1 MRLSLIALAVV
12 LIAAS
17 SAHAQVFAS
26 GAAFGDIKRFSGD
39 PSNSTLDGTAFG
51 GGARVGMFVA
61 PQWSVEVGIDVGART
76 TKTRSLS
83 IPRRLTPP
91 ISADLAALGLT
102 SSFPIGILP
111 PVFSFQ
117 SRYTNRLIATS
128 VMLGFRPATT
138 GRVHPEFLGGLTFVH
153 FTRTFDTSGPT
164 PLASGVVWTGA
175 TTSLSQVSYI
185 VAPAPVVRP
194 QRVVDNVPAAAVG
207 FNLALDLTRHLA
219 LVPEVRAHAFS
230 LNGGGPSAF
239 VLRPGLA
246 VRWNF

>member
-39 PSNSTLDGTAFG
+39 PSTSTLDGTTFG

-61 PQWSVEVGIDVGART
+61 PRWSVEVGVDIGAST

-83 IPRRLTPP
+83 IGGLTPS

-102 SSFPIGILP
+102 TSFPIGILP
-111 PVFSFQ
+111 RIFSFE
-117 SRYTNRLIATS
+117 SRTSNRLIATS

-164 PLASGVVWTGA
+164 PLDSGLVRFG
-175 TTSLSQVSYI
+175 TTPGLSAIYTQV
-185 VAPAPVVRP
+185 PTLVVRP
-194 QRVVDNVPAAAVG
+194 QKAVDNVPAAAVG

-230 LNGGGPSAF
+230 PNSGGPSAF

-246 VRWNF
+246 VRWVF

>member
-61 PQWSVEVGIDVGART
+61 PRWSVEVGIDIGAMT

-83 IPRRLTPP
+83 IPRLTPP
-91 ISADLAALGLT
+91 ISADLAVLGLT
-102 SSFPIGILP
+102 SSFPIGILA

-128 VMLGFRPATT
+128 VMLGFRPGTT

-153 FTRTFDTSGPT
+153 FARTFDTSGPT
-164 PLASGVVWTGA
+164 PLASGLVWTGA

-194 QRVVDNVPAAAVG
+194 HDVVDNVPAAAVG
-207 FNLALDLTRHLA
+207 FNLALDLARHLA

-230 LNGGGPSAF
+230 LNGGSPSAF

-246 VRWNF
+246 VRWIF

>member
-1 MRLSLIALAVV
+1 MRLTLIALAVV
-12 LIAAS
+12 LIAAN
-17 SAHAQVFAS
+17 SAQAQVFAS
-26 GAAFGDIKRFSGD
+26 GAAFSDIKRFSGD
-39 PSNSTLDGTAFG
+39 PSNSTLDGTTFG
-51 GGARVGMFVA
+51 GGTRVGMFVA
-61 PQWSVEVGIDVGART
+61 PRWSVEVGIDVGART

-83 IPRRLTPP
+83 IPRLTPP
-91 ISADLAALGLT
+91 ISADLA
-102 SSFPIGILP
+102 FPIGILP

-117 SRYTNRLIATS
+117 SRTTNRLIATS

-164 PLASGVVWTGA
+164 PLASAVLSTGA

-185 VAPAPVVRP
+185 IAPAPVVRP
-194 QRVVDNVPAAAVG
+194 QKAVDNVPAAAVG
-207 FNLALDLTRHLA
+207 FNLALDLTRHFA

-230 LNGGGPSAF
+230 LNSGSPSAF

-246 VRWNF
+246 VRWVF

>member
-1 MRLSLIALAVV
+1 M
-12 LIAAS
+12 AAS
-17 SAHAQVFAS
+17 SAQAQVFAS

-39 PSNSTLDGTAFG
+39 PSTSTLDGTTFG

-61 PQWSVEVGIDVGART
+61 PRWSVEVGVDIGAST

-83 IPRRLTPP
+83 IGGLTPS

-102 SSFPIGILP
+102 TSFPIGILP
-111 PVFSFQ
+111 RVFSFE
-117 SRYTNRLIATS
+117 SRTSNRLIAAS
-128 VMLGFRPATT
+128 VMLGFRPVTT

-164 PLASGVVWTGA
+164 PLASGFGFTAV
-175 TTSLSQVSYI
+175 TTSLSGPTY
-185 VAPAPVVRP
+185 VAQTAAVR
-194 QRVVDNVPAAAVG
+194 QRELVDNVPAAAVG

-219 LVPEVRAHAFS
+219 FVPEVRAHAFS
-230 LNGGGPSAF
+230 LNSGSPGAF

-246 VRWNF
+246 VRWIF

>member
-61 PQWSVEVGIDVGART
+61 PRWSVEVGIDIGAKT

-83 IPRRLTPP
+83 IPRLTPP

-117 SRYTNRLIATS
+117 SRYTNRLVATS

-153 FTRTFDTSGPT
+153 FARTVDTSGPT
-164 PLASGVVWTGA
+164 PLDSRVVWTGA
-175 TTSLSQVSYI
+175 TTSLSPVSYI

-194 QRVVDNVPAAAVG
+194 QKVVDNVPAAAVG

-230 LNGGGPSAF
+230 LNSGGPSAF

-246 VRWNF
+246 LRWIF

>member
-17 SAHAQVFAS
+17 SAQAQVFAS

-39 PSNSTLDGTAFG
+39 PSNSTLDGTTFG

-61 PQWSVEVGIDVGART
+61 PRWSVEVGVDVGAST
-76 TKTRSLS
+76 TKTMSRSIGGL
-83 IPRRLTPP
+83 LPP
-91 ISADLAALGLT
+91 IGADLAALGLNP
-102 SSFPIGILP
+102 SFPIRILP
-111 PVFSFQ
+111 PVFSFE
-117 SRYTNRLIATS
+117 SRTTNRLIATS

-138 GRVHPEFLGGLTFVH
+138 RRVHPEFLGGLTFVH

-164 PLASGVVWTGA
+164 PLASAVLSTGA

-185 VAPAPVVRP
+185 IAPAPVVRP
-194 QRVVDNVPAAAVG
+194 QKMVDNVPAATVG

-219 LVPEVRAHAFS
+219 LVPEVRAHTFS
-230 LNGGGPSAF
+230 LNGGSPSAF

-246 VRWNF
+246 VRWIF